1 MISFLS
7 QVAKEIVD
15 SGRPLESL
23 KIILP
28 SQRAVRL
35 LKIELAKQLDRPALS
50 PEIKSFTDFA
60 SELSG
65 LQQLPSHQLLLQC
78 YKSYCHVVPEKG
90 RDSFELYLNWAPVLL
105 QDFNDLSA
113 HRVPQDD
120 IFNYLT
126 AVETLKQWAQKE
138 EQTPLVKNYLKFWKQ
153 IPNLFKHFT
162 QQLLE
167 NKVGYLG
174 LLFSESVENISL
186 YLMHTSQY
194 HYLVG
199 FNALTK
205 SESLLIQEII
215 SADRGNLRWDI
226 DREFYENTEHAAG
239 HFIRTYFRE
248 WKFLKGTKPCPM
260 GDEFSEPK
268 TILCI
273 ASDHSISQVKHAA
286 RLAQQ
291 LVKTHPQEKIA
302 LVLGDETYLVPTLS
316 GFDPEF
322 NAWNVTMGYSLLQ
335 TPAAD
340 MILQWLDCLQ
350 QLSENRLQVES
361 IEKLGQTAYLK
372 EYLTFLGIDFE
383 GFVHSA
389 KKRNQTYWK
398 KDFILKRFQHPEWK
412 ELFSPYSNTQDLLN
426 RMRKFCIA
434 LQNFFYSNFHNYN
447 FESYFHSLEVVLNQL
462 IETNNS
468 SQVLNGI
475 PLIKSFLTDLLKTET
490 LDFEG
495 DPTQGLQIMGLLETR
510 MLDFDRVI
518 VTHLNEGQMPARNR
532 INSFLPFEV
541 KKEFGIPTF
550 LEKEAIY
557 AYHFY
562 RLLQRSQDIYL
573 LYNATQEGL
582 SEGIPSRFIYQLE
595 HFCLPKHHFV
605 KKQLH
610 ANLITFPKKEREVAK
625 SPQLLDRLQKIAAA
639 GFSPSS
645 LSLYLRDPLRF
656 YEERVL
662 GIQPILS
669 SESMVSH
676 KDQGTILHGV
686 LESLFTSYQN
696 RDLSEKDYDQML
708 EKLPKILE
716 AQFESIYGN
725 STSLQGKNHLV
736 YQVLLAHCNSF
747 LRYEKELVAEGANIQ
762 ILALEEPFIIDF
774 PHTEFD
780 FPIRLKGTVDR
791 IDKINEQV
799 RIIDYKS
806 GNVEVSSL
814 ILDPTV
820 LQFDDPKMAVAFQ
833 VLTYAFQYLRRQP
846 SSTIEAGVYALKTQ
860 SKYLPL
866 GWKTHTHTLLS
877 LNKLVSFEEFLCNLI
892 KEILNPM
899 INFKEKKKGN

>member
-78 YKSYCHVVPEKG
+78 YKSYCHVVPEKD

-153 IPNLFKHFT
+153 IPNLFQHFT

-167 NKVGYLG
+167 NKAGYLG

-239 HFIRTYFRE
+239 HFIRSYFRE

-268 TILCI
+268 TIQCI
-273 ASDHSISQVKHAA
+273 ASDHSISQVKHSA
-286 RLAQQ
+286 RLAQR
-291 LVKTHPQEKIA
+291 LVRTHPQEKIA

-350 QLSENRLQVES
+350 QLSENRLRVEA

-372 EYLTFLGIDFE
+372 EYLAFLGIDFE
-383 GFVHSA
+383 GFVNSA

-426 RMRKFCIA
+426 RMRKFCIE

-573 LYNATQEGL
+573 LYNTTQEGL

-605 KKQLH
+605 KKQLR

-625 SPQLLDRLQKIAAA
+625 SPELLDRLQKIAAA

-686 LESLFTSYQN
+686 LESLFTPYQN

-716 AQFESIYGN
+716 AQFETIYGN
-725 STSLQGKNHLV
+725 SISLQGKNHLV

-774 PHTEFD
+774 PLSEFD

-833 VLTYAFQYLRRQP
+833 VLTYAFQYLQGQP

-866 GWKTHTHTLLS
+866 GWKTHTHALLS
-877 LNKLVSFEEFLCNLI
+877 QNKLVSFEEFLSNLI
-892 KEILNPM
+892 KEILNPT